1 MSKNSTSR
9 PDAGGGGGGSALQSG
24 IYLINK
30 PGKMTSHDVVAQV
43 RRVLGTREV
52 GHAGTLDPMATGLMV
67 VLVGEAT
74 KISDYVLNG
83 NKGYHLK
90 VKLGLETDTLDTD
103 GEILSQQDVN
113 FDPIQIR
120 KAANEQTGDFEWPV
134 PIYSA
139 IKKDGKKLYEYARAD
154 KAVQIPIKT
163 MTFWD
168 VAPIEVTASTFS
180 GTIRCSKG
188 SYIRT
193 WAAQLGKSLGVGGTL
208 SYLQRVY
215 SDPYEVK
222 DAMTL
227 EEFEQGNR
235 ESFIPL
241 SKTLP
246 QMQIMTVKG
255 KDERLMMNGQVSFD
269 LEKRLVAYQKDCN
282 RLQQPHFFKM
292 FNPHGELLAILEMQP
307 FRSARVKRVFN
318 LP

>member
-1 MSKNSTSR
+1 MSSNPSST
-9 PDAGGGGGGSALQSG
+9 LESG
-24 IYLINK
+24 LYLINK
-30 PGKMTSHDVVAQV
+30 PGKMTSHDVVAKV

-52 GHAGTLDPMATGLMV
+52 GHAGTLDPMATGLMI

-113 FDPIQIR
+113 FDPVQIR
-120 KAANEQTGDFEWPV
+120 KAANNQMGDFEWPV

-139 IKKDGKKLYEYARAD
+139 IKKDGKKLYEYARED
-154 KAVQIPIKT
+154 KPVVIPMKT

-168 VAPIEVTASTFS
+168 LSPIEVTPSTFS
-180 GTIRCSKG
+180 GTIKCSKG

-193 WAAQLGKSLGVGGTL
+193 WASQLGKSLGVGGTL

-222 DAMTL
+222 DALTL
-227 EEFEQGNR
+227 EDFEQGKR
-235 ESFIPL
+235 TQDSFIPL

-269 LEKRLVAYQKDCN
+269 LEKRLIPFQKDCN
-282 RLQQPHFFKM
+282 RLDQAQFFKM
-292 FNPHGELLAILEMQP
+292 INLHGELIAILEMQSC
-307 FRSARVKRVFN
+307 RSARVKRVFK

>member
-1 MSKNSTSR
+1 MSTS
-9 PDAGGGGGGSALQSG
+9 PESG
-24 IYLINK
+24 LYLINK
-30 PGKMTSHDVVAQV
+30 PGKMTSHDVVAKV

-52 GHAGTLDPMATGLMV
+52 GHAGTLDPMATGLLV

-74 KISDYVLNG
+74 KISDYVLTG
-83 NKGYHLK
+83 DKGYHLK

-113 FDPIQIR
+113 FDPVQIR
-120 KAANEQTGDFEWPV
+120 KAASSQTGDFEWPV

-154 KAVQIPIKT
+154 KPVVIPIKT

-168 VAPIEVTASTFS
+168 LFPIEVTASTFS
-180 GTIRCSKG
+180 GTIKCSKG

-193 WAAQLGKSLGVGGTL
+193 WASQLGKSLGVGGTL

-222 DAMTL
+222 DSLTL
-227 EEFEQGNR
+227 EEFEQGR
-235 ESFIPL
+235 RTAESFIPL

-246 QMQIMTVKG
+246 QMLVMTVKG

-269 LEKRLVAYQKDCN
+269 LEKRLVPHQKDCN
-282 RLQQPHFFKM
+282 RLEQPHYFKM
-292 FNPHGELLAILEMQP
+292 VNLHGELIAILEMQP
-307 FRSARVKRVFN
+307 FRSARVKRVFK